1 MENENNKKGWLNKKT
16 IIGGIVGLLV
26 IVLLVANCGGG
37 DSTKQENENRK
48 MEASTLK
55 LKGKDAGL
63 FKVEGDY
70 ELKLVEVE
78 YNWEV
83 RAKATISKAKDFDA
97 SEFESDFSGYS
108 YIEFLDGDDAELM
121 SEVVSTSDLNE
132 LLTKEVG
139 ESEEIT
145 FKIAFEINR
154 MDYERAKRIFDNTRK
169 VVITGIEL
177 APIKTETSQ
186 SHSSSYDDDDD
197 DVDMDKAMDQAQKM
211 LDAEKDMLKAAKG
224 LSNDEDLEK
233 AQKLLDAETEMIKAL
248 GDM

>member
-63 FKVEGDY
+63 FKVDGDY
-70 ELKLVEVE
+70 ELKLVKVE

-97 SEFESDFSGYS
+97 SEFESHLRSGN
-108 YIEFLDGDDAELM
+108 IEFLDGDDAELM
-121 SEVVSTSDLNE
+121 SEFVSTSDLDE

-145 FKIAFEINR
+145 FKIAFEIKR

-197 DVDMDKAMDQAQKM
+197 DVDMDKALDQAQKM